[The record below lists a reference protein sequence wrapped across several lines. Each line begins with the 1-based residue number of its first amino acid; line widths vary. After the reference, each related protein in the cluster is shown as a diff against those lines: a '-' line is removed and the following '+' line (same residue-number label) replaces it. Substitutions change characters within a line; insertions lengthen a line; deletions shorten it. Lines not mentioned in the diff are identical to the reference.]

1 MMKTHLDSSP
11 VKSISFAAFVNDFL
25 QLTKFRLALSVVFSS
40 VAGYLLAVDQVETKI
55 LIGLFI
61 GGFAMVGA
69 SNAINQLIEKDLDAL
84 MSRTKNR
91 PLPTGRMS
99 ALVAAII
106 ATFLTVLGVMVLY
119 AINVKTALFG
129 LLSIFIYTCIYTPL
143 KTKSPLAVFVGAFP
157 GAIPFM
163 LGWVAATGEFGV
175 EPGTLFMVQFF
186 WQFPHFW
193 AIGWMLDD
201 DYKKAGF
208 KMLPS
213 GNPDRLTAFQI
224 VFYSLWTIIISLLP
238 ATSYTGN
245 LHLSI
250 PGAILILIIGLYL
263 LYYAIKLMQLKTK
276 DAAKKLMFASIGYIT
291 ILQLIYVIDKFI

>member
-69 SNAINQLIEKDLDAL
+69 SNAINQLIEKDFDAL
-84 MSRTKNR
+84 MNRTKNR
-91 PLPTGRMS
+91 PLPTGSMS
-99 ALVAAII
+99 VLAAATI
-106 ATFLTVLGVMVLY
+106 AIVLTVLGIMMLY
-119 AINVKTALFG
+119 AINIKTALFG

-143 KTKSPLAVFVGAFP
+143 KTISPLAVFVGAFP

-224 VFYSLWTIIISLLP
+224 VFYTLWTIVISLLP

>member
-1 MMKTHLDSSP
+1 MKTHLDSSP

-91 PLPTGRMS
+91 PLPTGSMS
-99 ALVAAII
+99 VLAAATI
-106 ATFLTVLGVMVLY
+106 AIVLTVLGIMVLY

-163 LGWVAATGEFGV
+163 LGWVAATGKFGI

-224 VFYSLWTIIISLLP
+224 VFYTLWTIVISLLP

>member
-1 MMKTHLDSSP
+1 MKTHLDSTP

-163 LGWVAATGEFGV
+163 LGWVAATGEFSI
-175 EPGTLFMVQFF
+175 EPVTLFMVQFF

>member
-1 MMKTHLDSSP
+1 MKTHLDSSP
-11 VKSISFAAFVNDFL
+11 VKSISIATFVNDFL

-99 ALVAAII
+99 TLVAAII

-119 AINVKTALFG
+119 AINLKTALFG

-143 KTKSPLAVFVGAFP
+143 KTISPLAVFVGAFP

-163 LGWVAATGEFGV
+163 LGWVAATGKFGI

-224 VFYSLWTIIISLLP
+224 VFYTLWTIVISLLP

-250 PGAILILIIGLYL
+250 PGAILILIIGFYL

>member
-1 MMKTHLDSSP
+1 MKTHLDSSP

-40 VAGYLLAVDQVETKI
+40 VAGYLLVVDQVETKI

-91 PLPTGRMS
+91 PLPAGRMS

-106 ATFLTVLGVMVLY
+106 AIFLTVLGVMVLY
-119 AINVKTALFG
+119 AINLKTALFG

-143 KTKSPLAVFVGAFP
+143 KTISPLAVFVGAFP

-224 VFYSLWTIIISLLP
+224 VFYTLWTIIISLLP

-291 ILQLIYVIDKFI
+291 ILQIIYVIDKFI

>member
-1 MMKTHLDSSP
+1 MMKTHLDSTT
-11 VKSISFAAFVNDFL
+11 VKSISFAAFVSDFL

-40 VAGYLLAVDQVETKI
+40 VAGYLLAVDQVETKV
-55 LIGLFI
+55 LMELFI
-61 GGFAMVGA
+61 GGFAVVGA

-84 MSRTKNR
+84 MNRTKNR
-91 PLPTGRMS
+91 PLPTGNMS
-99 ALVAAII
+99 VQVATII
-106 ATFLTVLGVMVLY
+106 STVLTVLGIMVLY
-119 AINVKTALFG
+119 VINIKTALFG

-143 KTKSPLAVFVGAFP
+143 KTISPLAVFVGAFP

-163 LGWVAATGEFGV
+163 LGWVAATGNFGV
-175 EPGTLFMVQFF
+175 EPGILFMVQFF

-193 AIGWMLDD
+193 AIGWVLDD

-224 VFYSLWTIIISLLP
+224 VFYTLWTIIISLLP
-238 ATSYTGN
+238 ATSYTGSLN
-245 LHLSI
+245 LSI
-250 PGAILILIIGLYL
+250 PGAILILFIGLYL

>member
-11 VKSISFAAFVNDFL
+11 VKSISIATFVNDFL

-55 LIGLFI
+55 LTGLFI
-61 GGFAMVGA
+61 AGFAMVGA

-119 AINVKTALFG
+119 AINLKTALFG

-163 LGWVAATGEFGV
+163 LGWVAATGKFGI

-224 VFYSLWTIIISLLP
+224 VFYTLWTIVISLLP

>member
-1 MMKTHLDSSP
+1 MTKTHLDSTT
-11 VKSISFAAFVNDFL
+11 VKSISFAAFVSDFL

-55 LIGLFI
+55 LMELFI
-61 GGFAMVGA
+61 GGFAVVGA

-84 MSRTKNR
+84 MNRTKNR

-99 ALVAAII
+99 VLVAAII
-106 ATFLTVLGVMVLY
+106 ATVLTVLGIMVLY
-119 AINVKTALFG
+119 AINIKTALFG

-143 KTKSPLAVFVGAFP
+143 KTISPLAVFVGAFP

-163 LGWVAATGEFGV
+163 LGWVAATGKFGV

-224 VFYSLWTIIISLLP
+224 VFYTLWTIIISLLP
-238 ATSYTGN
+238 ATS
-245 LHLSI
+245 
-250 PGAILILIIGLYL
+250 LYWKSPPVFSWGDINFNHWAL
-263 LYYAIKLMQLKTK
+263 PPVLCN
-276 DAAKKLMFASIGYIT
+276 
-291 ILQLIYVIDKFI
+291 

>member
-1 MMKTHLDSSP
+1 MKTHLDSSP
-11 VKSISFAAFVNDFL
+11 VKSISIATFVNDFL

-99 ALVAAII
+99 TLVAAII

-119 AINVKTALFG
+119 AINLKTALFG

-143 KTKSPLAVFVGAFP
+143 KTISPLAVFVGAFP

-163 LGWVAATGEFGV
+163 LGWVAATGKFGI

-224 VFYSLWTIIISLLP
+224 VFYTLWTIVISLLP
-238 ATSYTGN
+238 ATFYTGN

>member
-119 AINVKTALFG
+119 AINLKTALFG

-163 LGWVAATGEFGV
+163 LGWVAATGKFGI

-224 VFYSLWTIIISLLP
+224 VFYTLWTIVISLLP

>member
-1 MMKTHLDSSP
+1 LDSSP

-69 SNAINQLIEKDLDAL
+69 SNAINQLIEKDFDAL
-84 MSRTKNR
+84 MNRTKNR
-91 PLPTGRMS
+91 PLPTGSMS
-99 ALVAAII
+99 VLAAATI
-106 ATFLTVLGVMVLY
+106 AIVLTVLGIMVLY
-119 AINVKTALFG
+119 AINIKTALFG

-143 KTKSPLAVFVGAFP
+143 KTISPLAVFVGAFP

-224 VFYSLWTIIISLLP
+224 VFYTLWTIIISLLP
-238 ATSYTGN
+238 ATSYTGSLN
-245 LHLSI
+245 LSI
-250 PGAILILIIGLYL
+250 PGAILILFIGLYL

>member
-1 MMKTHLDSSP
+1 MKTHLDSSP
-11 VKSISFAAFVNDFL
+11 VKSISIATFVNDFL

-99 ALVAAII
+99 TLVAAII

-119 AINVKTALFG
+119 AINLKTALFG

-143 KTKSPLAVFVGAFP
+143 KTISPLAVFVGAFP

-163 LGWVAATGEFGV
+163 LGWVAATGKFGI

-224 VFYSLWTIIISLLP
+224 VFYSLWTIVISLLP

>member
-1 MMKTHLDSSP
+1 MKTHLDSTP

-55 LIGLFI
+55 LIELFI
-61 GGFAMVGA
+61 GGFAVVGA

-84 MSRTKNR
+84 MNRTKNR
-91 PLPTGRMS
+91 PLPKGHMS
-99 ALVAAII
+99 VLVAAII
-106 ATFLTVLGVMVLY
+106 ATVLTILGIMVLY
-119 AINVKTALFG
+119 AINIKTALFG

-143 KTKSPLAVFVGAFP
+143 KTISPLAVFVGAFP

-163 LGWVAATGEFGV
+163 LGWVAATGNFGV
-175 EPGTLFMVQFF
+175 EPGILFMVQFF

-224 VFYSLWTIIISLLP
+224 VFYTLWTIIISLLP
-238 ATSYTGN
+238 ATSFTGN
-245 LHLSI
+245 LHLSF

-291 ILQLIYVIDKFI
+291 LLQLIYVIDKFI

>member
-1 MMKTHLDSSP
+1 MKTHLDSSP

-163 LGWVAATGEFGV
+163 LGWVAATGKFGI

-224 VFYSLWTIIISLLP
+224 VFYSLWTIVISLLP

>member
-1 MMKTHLDSSP
+1 MKTHLDSSP
-11 VKSISFAAFVNDFL
+11 VKSISIATFVNDFL

-99 ALVAAII
+99 TLVAAII

-119 AINVKTALFG
+119 AINLKTALFG

-143 KTKSPLAVFVGAFP
+143 KTISPLAVFVGAFP

-163 LGWVAATGEFGV
+163 LGWVAATGKFGI

-224 VFYSLWTIIISLLP
+224 VFYTLWTIVISLLP

>member
-1 MMKTHLDSSP
+1 MMKTHLDSTT
-11 VKSISFAAFVNDFL
+11 VKSISFAAFVSDFL

-40 VAGYLLAVDQVETKI
+40 VAGYLLAVDQVETKV
-55 LIGLFI
+55 LMELFI
-61 GGFAMVGA
+61 GGFAVVGA

-84 MSRTKNR
+84 MNRTKNR
-91 PLPTGRMS
+91 PLPTGNMS
-99 ALVAAII
+99 VQVATII
-106 ATFLTVLGVMVLY
+106 STVLTVLGIMVLY
-119 AINVKTALFG
+119 VINIKTALFG

-143 KTKSPLAVFVGAFP
+143 KTISPLAVFVGAFP

-163 LGWVAATGEFGV
+163 LGWVAATGNFGV
-175 EPGTLFMVQFF
+175 EPGILFMVQFF

-193 AIGWMLDD
+193 AIGWVLDD

-224 VFYSLWTIIISLLP
+224 VFYTLWTIIISLLP

-245 LHLSI
+245 LHLSF

-291 ILQLIYVIDKFI
+291 LLQLIYVIDKFI

>member
-1 MMKTHLDSSP
+1 MKTHLDSSP
-11 VKSISFAAFVNDFL
+11 VKSISIATFVNDFL

-55 LIGLFI
+55 LTGLFI

-99 ALVAAII
+99 TLVAAII

-119 AINVKTALFG
+119 AINLKTALFG

-143 KTKSPLAVFVGAFP
+143 KTISPLAVFVGAFP

-163 LGWVAATGEFGV
+163 LGWVAATGKFGI

-224 VFYSLWTIIISLLP
+224 VFYTLWTIVISLLP

>member
-1 MMKTHLDSSP
+1 MKTHLDSSP
-11 VKSISFAAFVNDFL
+11 VKSISIATFVNDFL

-69 SNAINQLIEKDLDAL
+69 SNASNQLIEKDLDAL

-99 ALVAAII
+99 TLVAAII

-119 AINVKTALFG
+119 AINLKTALFG

-143 KTKSPLAVFVGAFP
+143 KTISPLAVFVGAFP

-163 LGWVAATGEFGV
+163 LGWVAATGKFGI
-175 EPGTLFMVQFF
+175 EPGTFFMVQFF

-224 VFYSLWTIIISLLP
+224 VFYTLWTIVISLLP

-291 ILQLIYVIDKFI
+291 ILQIIYVIDKFI

>member
-1 MMKTHLDSSP
+1 MKTHLDSTP

-55 LIGLFI
+55 LTGLFI

-119 AINVKTALFG
+119 AINLKTALFG

-143 KTKSPLAVFVGAFP
+143 KTISPLAVFVGAFP

-163 LGWVAATGEFGV
+163 LGWVAATGKFGI

-224 VFYSLWTIIISLLP
+224 VFYSLWTIVISLLP

>member
-11 VKSISFAAFVNDFL
+11 VKSISIATFVNDFL

-99 ALVAAII
+99 TLVAAII

-119 AINVKTALFG
+119 AINLKTALFG

-143 KTKSPLAVFVGAFP
+143 KTISPLAVFVGAFP

-163 LGWVAATGEFGV
+163 LGWVAATGKFGI
-175 EPGTLFMVQFF
+175 EPGTLFIVQFF

-224 VFYSLWTIIISLLP
+224 VFYTLWTIVISLLP

>member
-1 MMKTHLDSSP
+1 
-11 VKSISFAAFVNDFL
+11 
-25 QLTKFRLALSVVFSS
+25 
-40 VAGYLLAVDQVETKI
+40 
-55 LIGLFI
+55 
-61 GGFAMVGA
+61 
-69 SNAINQLIEKDLDAL
+69 
-84 MSRTKNR
+84 
-91 PLPTGRMS
+91 MS

-163 LGWVAATGEFGV
+163 LGWVAATGKFGI

-224 VFYSLWTIIISLLP
+224 VFYTLWTIVISLLP

>member
-1 MMKTHLDSSP
+1 MKTHLDSSP

-69 SNAINQLIEKDLDAL
+69 SNASNQLIEKDLDAL

-99 ALVAAII
+99 TLVAAII

-119 AINVKTALFG
+119 AINLKTALFG

-143 KTKSPLAVFVGAFP
+143 KTISPLAVFVGAFP

-163 LGWVAATGEFGV
+163 LGWVAATGKFGI

-224 VFYSLWTIIISLLP
+224 VFYTLWTIVISLLP

-291 ILQLIYVIDKFI
+291 ILQIIYVIDKFI

>member
-11 VKSISFAAFVNDFL
+11 VKSISIATFVNDFL

-55 LIGLFI
+55 LTGLFI

-99 ALVAAII
+99 ALLAAII

-143 KTKSPLAVFVGAFP
+143 KTISPLAVFVGAFP

-224 VFYSLWTIIISLLP
+224 VFYSLWTIVISLLP

>member
-11 VKSISFAAFVNDFL
+11 VKSISIATFVNDFL

-55 LIGLFI
+55 LTGLFI

-143 KTKSPLAVFVGAFP
+143 KTISPLAVFVGAFP

-163 LGWVAATGEFGV
+163 LGWVAATGKFGI

-224 VFYSLWTIIISLLP
+224 VFYTLWTIVISLLP

>member
-11 VKSISFAAFVNDFL
+11 VKSISIATFVNDFL

-99 ALVAAII
+99 TLVAAII

-119 AINVKTALFG
+119 AINLKTALFG

-143 KTKSPLAVFVGAFP
+143 KTISPLAVFVGAFP

-163 LGWVAATGEFGV
+163 LGWVAATGKFGI

-224 VFYSLWTIIISLLP
+224 VFYTLWTIVISLLP

-276 DAAKKLMFASIGYIT
+276 DSAKKLMFASIGYIT

>member
-11 VKSISFAAFVNDFL
+11 VKSISIATFVNDFL

-143 KTKSPLAVFVGAFP
+143 KTISPLAVFVGAFP

-163 LGWVAATGEFGV
+163 LGWVAATGKFGI

-224 VFYSLWTIIISLLP
+224 VFYTLWTIVISLLP

>member
-1 MMKTHLDSSP
+1 MKTHLDSSP
-11 VKSISFAAFVNDFL
+11 VKSISIATFVNDFL

-61 GGFAMVGA
+61 GGFAMVGT

-119 AINVKTALFG
+119 AINLKTALFG

-143 KTKSPLAVFVGAFP
+143 KTISPLAVFVGAFP

-163 LGWVAATGEFGV
+163 LGWVAATGKFGI

-224 VFYSLWTIIISLLP
+224 VFYTLWTIVISLLP

-276 DAAKKLMFASIGYIT
+276 DSAKKLMFASIGYIT

>member
-1 MMKTHLDSSP
+1 MKTHLDSSP

-99 ALVAAII
+99 TLVAAII

-119 AINVKTALFG
+119 AINLKTALFG

-143 KTKSPLAVFVGAFP
+143 KTISPLAVFVGAFP

-224 VFYSLWTIIISLLP
+224 VFYTLWTIVISLLP
-238 ATSYTGN
+238 ATFYTGN

-276 DAAKKLMFASIGYIT
+276 DSAKKLMFASIGYIT

>member
-1 MMKTHLDSSP
+1 
-11 VKSISFAAFVNDFL
+11 
-25 QLTKFRLALSVVFSS
+25 
-40 VAGYLLAVDQVETKI
+40 
-55 LIGLFI
+55 
-61 GGFAMVGA
+61 
-69 SNAINQLIEKDLDAL
+69 
-84 MSRTKNR
+84 
-91 PLPTGRMS
+91 
-99 ALVAAII
+99 
-106 ATFLTVLGVMVLY
+106 
-119 AINVKTALFG
+119 
-129 LLSIFIYTCIYTPL
+129 
-143 KTKSPLAVFVGAFP
+143 
-157 GAIPFM
+157 M
-163 LGWVAATGEFGV
+163 LGWVAATGKFGI

-224 VFYSLWTIIISLLP
+224 VFYTLWTIIISLLP
-238 ATSYTGN
+238 ATSYTGSLN
-245 LHLSI
+245 LSI
-250 PGAILILIIGLYL
+250 PGAILILFIGLYL

>member
-69 SNAINQLIEKDLDAL
+69 SNAINQLIEKDFDAL
-84 MSRTKNR
+84 MNRTKNR
-91 PLPTGRMS
+91 PLPTGSMS
-99 ALVAAII
+99 VLAAATI
-106 ATFLTVLGVMVLY
+106 AIVLTVLGIMVLY
-119 AINVKTALFG
+119 AINIKTALFG

-143 KTKSPLAVFVGAFP
+143 KTISPLAVFVGAFP

-224 VFYSLWTIIISLLP
+224 VFYTLWTIIISLLP
-238 ATSYTGN
+238 ATSYTGSLN
-245 LHLSI
+245 LSI
-250 PGAILILIIGLYL
+250 PGAILILFIGLYL

>member
-1 MMKTHLDSSP
+1 
-11 VKSISFAAFVNDFL
+11 
-25 QLTKFRLALSVVFSS
+25 
-40 VAGYLLAVDQVETKI
+40 
-55 LIGLFI
+55 
-61 GGFAMVGA
+61 MVGA

-99 ALVAAII
+99 ALLAAII

-119 AINVKTALFG
+119 AINLKTALFG

-143 KTKSPLAVFVGAFP
+143 KTISPLAVFVGAFP

-224 VFYSLWTIIISLLP
+224 VFYTLWTIIISLLP
-238 ATSYTGN
+238 ATSYTGSLN
-245 LHLSI
+245 LSI
-250 PGAILILIIGLYL
+250 PGAILILFIGLYL

>member
-1 MMKTHLDSSP
+1 MKTHLDSSP

-119 AINVKTALFG
+119 AINLKTALFG

-143 KTKSPLAVFVGAFP
+143 KTISPLAVFVGAFP

-163 LGWVAATGEFGV
+163 LGWVAATGKFGI

-224 VFYSLWTIIISLLP
+224 VFYTLWTIVISLLP

-263 LYYAIKLMQLKTK
+263 LYYAIKLMQIKTK
-276 DAAKKLMFASIGYIT
+276 DASKKLMFASIGYIT

>member
-1 MMKTHLDSSP
+1 MKTHLDSSP

-119 AINVKTALFG
+119 AINIKTALFG

-163 LGWVAATGEFGV
+163 LGWVAATGKFGI

-224 VFYSLWTIIISLLP
+224 VFYTLWTIVISLLP

-276 DAAKKLMFASIGYIT
+276 DSAKKLMFASIGYIT

>member
-1 MMKTHLDSSP
+1 MKTHLDSSP

-55 LIGLFI
+55 LTGLFI

-163 LGWVAATGEFGV
+163 LGWVAATGKFGI

-224 VFYSLWTIIISLLP
+224 VFYTLWTIVISLLP